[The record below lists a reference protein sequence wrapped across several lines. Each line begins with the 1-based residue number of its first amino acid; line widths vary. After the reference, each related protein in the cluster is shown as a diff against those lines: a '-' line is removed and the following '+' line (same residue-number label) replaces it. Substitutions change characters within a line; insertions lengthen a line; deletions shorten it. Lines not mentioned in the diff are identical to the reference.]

1 MDLEIDLKDQ
11 TEEIDGLNVRY
22 RKALKDKVTVYD
34 ELMKAVQM
42 LARRNAEF
50 MTNEIEICRLANM
63 TSITKKELEQKE
75 RVQAE
80 LKQSIENHEEGA
92 RIAAEADQ
100 QVAQKQSR
108 VEQLSNELYEK
119 DQMIEQLSAL
129 LRQKEAQEQRIQG
142 ELDEGNKNDDE
153 DAINKRNFGPT
164 NVSKPKPPNMKYQFQ
179 RSDYAPQGIEPNNI
193 MLDSRLATDMKS
205 VSLPFPLIKLCDDQ
219 E

>member
-34 ELMKAVQM
+34 ELTKAVQM

-80 LKQSIENHEEGA
+80 LK
-92 RIAAEADQ
+92 
-100 QVAQKQSR
+100 
-108 VEQLSNELYEK
+108 
-119 DQMIEQLSAL
+119 
-129 LRQKEAQEQRIQG
+129 
-142 ELDEGNKNDDE
+142 
-153 DAINKRNFGPT
+153 
-164 NVSKPKPPNMKYQFQ
+164 
-179 RSDYAPQGIEPNNI
+179 
-193 MLDSRLATDMKS
+193 
-205 VSLPFPLIKLCDDQ
+205 
-219 E
+219 